1 MGFLCGRPA
10 ASGAIARGLI
20 VNRSYRH
27 VPVRCL
33 SPLKRLG
40 EFWSCWVVGAA
51 SFVGQFSFYRAVHR
65 HTLVFAWMIY
75 LFNHSKLMKTKTTKS
90 ADQLDLQDIEKIAME
105 MAASAASP
113 ATTESDEPEVKT
125 AKIPKKKVAKT
136 AAEPT
141 TDIADVD
148 TAVETVIEG
157 IADKVVI
164 VADAP
169 HVTEATA
176 ETTPAADVTPKVDPN
191 QLLFS
196 SLDISA
202 EILQAVTEMGFVS
215 PSPIQAEAIPPILAG
230 RDVIGQ
236 AQTGTGKT
244 AAFGI
249 PALEL
254 IDIQD
259 RSVQTLVL
267 CPTRELALQVAEEI
281 RKIAKYKRGIRIE
294 AIYGG
299 DSIERQIRSLKSGV
313 HIVIG
318 TPGRVMDHMQRN
330 TLKLDNVKMMIL
342 DEADEML
349 DMGFREDIESIL
361 EDMPE
366 ERQTI
371 LFSATMSKP
380 IMQITQ
386 KFQNDPV
393 LVKVVK
399 KELTNVNIEQVYFEV
414 KPKAKVEVM
423 CRLIDMYDLKLLLVF
438 CNTKRKVD
446 EIVEDLQIR
455 GYQAE
460 GLHGDLRQA
469 QRNNV
474 MGKFRSGTTSILV
487 ATDVAARGIDVDD
500 VDAVINFDIPLDEEY
515 YVHRIGRTGRAG
527 KSGRAFSFVGRD
539 EKYRFRE
546 IQTYTKVRVEKG
558 VIPSFEDIVGVRKA
572 RFIEQLQQTI
582 QESKDLNLYDDLLT
596 QLHHTGFSTEQIVAA
611 LVKRSM
617 GLEKNEFADQNLN
630 LEDDRRRDD
639 KGRGNDRFADRG
651 RGDSSDRGGRFERS
665 RSDSD
670 RGPSRFGNRDSS
682 DRGGSRFGD
691 RDRSSAG
698 TDRPRFGDRNRAE
711 GSDRGDRKPAFE
723 RDDQRA
729 PREREAN
736 MTRLMVSIGRKDFV
750 RPGDIVGAI
759 AGEANIPGTSIGSI
773 DIFDK
778 FTYVDVPKDVA
789 NRVVDAMEG
798 NTIKGRRVN
807 IEVAR

>member
-1 MGFLCGRPA
+1 
-10 ASGAIARGLI
+10 
-20 VNRSYRH
+20 
-27 VPVRCL
+27 
-33 SPLKRLG
+33 
-40 EFWSCWVVGAA
+40 
-51 SFVGQFSFYRAVHR
+51 
-65 HTLVFAWMIY
+65 
-75 LFNHSKLMKTKTTKS
+75 MKTKTSKV
-90 ADQLDLQDIEKIAME
+90 DVQDDLDIEKIATE
-105 MAASAASP
+105 MAAQAATP
-113 ATTESDEPEVKT
+113 VADQPVEAPEVKT
-125 AKIPKKKVAKT
+125 AKVPKKKAAK
-136 AAEPT
+136 AEPV
-141 TDIADVD
+141 AEAPVED
-148 TAVETVIEG
+148 TAVETVTEG
-157 IADKVVI
+157 IADKVII
-164 VADAP
+164 VANTLPAP
-169 HVTEATA
+169 VMETLAENSKPVV
-176 ETTPAADVTPKVDPN
+176 ETTPKADPN
-191 QLLFS
+191 QILFS
-196 SLDISA
+196 SLPISD
-202 EILQAVTEMGFVS
+202 EILQAVTDMGFVS

-254 IDIQD
+254 IDVDD
-259 RSVQTLVL
+259 RAVQTLIL
-267 CPTRELALQVAEEI
+267 CPTRELALQVADEI
-281 RKIAKYKRGIRIE
+281 RKLAKHKRGVRIE

-318 TPGRVMDHMQRN
+318 TPGRVMDHMERN

-386 KFQNDPV
+386 KFQQDPV

-399 KELTNVNIEQVYFEV
+399 KELTATNIEQVYFEV

-527 KSGRAFSFVGRD
+527 KSGRAFSMVGRD
-539 EKYRFRE
+539 EKFRFRE
-546 IQTYTKVRVEKG
+546 IQNYTKVRVEKG
-558 VIPSFEDIVGVRKA
+558 VIPSFEDIVGIRKA

-582 QESKDLNLYDDLLT
+582 TESKDLNLYDDLLT
-596 QLHHTGFSTEQIVAA
+596 QLQHAGFTTEQIVAA

-617 GLEKNEFADQNLN
+617 GIEKNEFADQNLG
-630 LEDDRRRDD
+630 LDDDRRREER
-639 KGRGNDRFADRG
+639 RGDRFGDRDRGGRFDRNDGPRDDRRGSSRFGDRDDRG
-651 RGDSSDRGGRFERS
+651 RGDNRFGDR
-665 RSDSD
+665 RSDGDAAFRPD
-670 RGPSRFGNRDSS
+670 RD
-682 DRGGSRFGD
+682 RFGD
-691 RDRSSAG
+691 RDRSRGDGAG
-698 TDRPRFGDRNRAE
+698 RFEDRPRFSDRNDRSSGPRE
-711 GSDRGDRKPAFE
+711 GAGRNGYFE
-723 RDDQRA
+723 KDEKRA

-736 MTRLMVSIGRKDFV
+736 MTRLMVSIGRRDYV

-759 AGEANIPGTSIGSI
+759 AGEANIPGNTIGSI

-798 NTIKGRRVN
+798 NTIKGHRVN
-807 IEVAR
+807 IEIAR

>member
-1 MGFLCGRPA
+1 
-10 ASGAIARGLI
+10 
-20 VNRSYRH
+20 
-27 VPVRCL
+27 
-33 SPLKRLG
+33 
-40 EFWSCWVVGAA
+40 
-51 SFVGQFSFYRAVHR
+51 
-65 HTLVFAWMIY
+65 
-75 LFNHSKLMKTKTTKS
+75 MKTKTTKS
-90 ADQLDLQDIEKIAME
+90 VDQNDLLDIEKVASE
-105 MAASAASP
+105 MAASAVAEAKP
-113 ATTESDEPEVKT
+113 AKAT
-125 AKIPKKKVAKT
+125 KKKAAPVT
-136 AAEPT
+136 ADADTPS
-141 TDIADVD
+141 DIIAD
-148 TAVETVIEG
+148 TATETVAEG
-157 IADKVVI
+157 IADKVII
-164 VADAP
+164 VADEPVA
-169 HVTEATA
+169 VEATPA
-176 ETTPAADVTPKVDPN
+176 SDTPAVEAAPKIEPN
-191 QLLFS
+191 QILFS
-196 SLDISA
+196 SLPISE
-202 EILQAVTEMGFVS
+202 EILQAVTDMGFIS
-215 PSPIQAEAIPPILAG
+215 PSPIQAEAIPPILDG

-254 IDIQD
+254 IDVQD
-259 RSVQTLVL
+259 RSVQTLIL
-267 CPTRELALQVAEEI
+267 CPTRELALQVADEI
-281 RKIAKYKRGIRIE
+281 KKLAKYKRGVRVE

-318 TPGRVMDHMQRN
+318 TPGRVMDHMERN

-361 EDMPE
+361 DDMPQ

-386 KFQNDPV
+386 KFLQDPV

-399 KELTNVNIEQVYFEV
+399 KELTNTNIEQVYFEV

-423 CRLIDMYDLKLLLVF
+423 CRLIDTYDLKLMLVF

-446 EIVEDLQIR
+446 EIVEDLQVR

-474 MGKFRSGTTSILV
+474 MSKFRSGTTNILV

-527 KSGRAFSFVGRD
+527 KSGRAFSLVGRD

-546 IQTYTKVRVEKG
+546 IQSYTKVRVEKG
-558 VIPSFEDIVGVRKA
+558 VIPSFEDIVGIRKA

-582 QESKDLNLYDDLLT
+582 QESQDLGLYDDLLT
-596 QLHHTGFSTEQIVAA
+596 QLHHAGFSTEQVVGA

-617 GLEKNEFADQNLN
+617 GIEKNEFADQNLG
-630 LEDDRRRDD
+630 LEDDRRREDRQ
-639 KGRGNDRFADRG
+639 GRLGDR
-651 RGDSSDRGGRFERS
+651 RGDDRGGRF
-665 RSDSD
+665 D
-670 RGPSRFGNRDSS
+670 RN
-682 DRGGSRFGD
+682 DRGGDRGGRFDRNDRGGDRGRFGD
-691 RDRSSAG
+691 RDRGGFSS
-698 TDRPRFGDRNRAE
+698 DRPRFGDRDRNDRSFGPRE
-711 GSDRGDRKPAFE
+711 GGRGEAGGRNGYFDRDN
-723 RDDQRA
+723 QRQ
-729 PREREAN
+729 PRERDAN
-736 MTRLMVSIGRKDFV
+736 MTRLMVSIGRRDYV

-759 AGEANIPGTSIGSI
+759 AGEANIPGNSIGSI

>member
-1 MGFLCGRPA
+1 
-10 ASGAIARGLI
+10 
-20 VNRSYRH
+20 
-27 VPVRCL
+27 
-33 SPLKRLG
+33 
-40 EFWSCWVVGAA
+40 
-51 SFVGQFSFYRAVHR
+51 
-65 HTLVFAWMIY
+65 
-75 LFNHSKLMKTKTTKS
+75 MKTKKEKS
-90 ADQLDLQDIEKIAME
+90 VDQTDLLDIEQVALE
-105 MAASAASP
+105 MAASAAAVSANQP
-113 ATTESDEPEVKT
+113 DVPETKT
-125 AKIPKKKVAKT
+125 AKVPKKKAAK
-136 AAEPT
+136 AEPVAET
-141 TDIADVD
+141 AIADSSI
-148 TAVETVIEG
+148 ETVAEG
-157 IADKVVI
+157 IADKVII
-164 VADAP
+164 VADEP
-169 HVTEATA
+169 VV
-176 ETTPAADVTPKVDPN
+176 ETTEEASKPVVETASKADPN
-191 QLLFS
+191 QKLFS
-196 SLDISA
+196 DLDISP
-202 EILQAVTEMGFVS
+202 ELLQAVTDMGFVS

-254 IDIQD
+254 IDVQD
-259 RSVQTLVL
+259 RSVQTLIL
-267 CPTRELALQVAEEI
+267 CPTRELALQVADEI
-281 RKIAKYKRGIRIE
+281 RKLAKHKRGVRIE

-318 TPGRVMDHMQRN
+318 TPGRVMDHMERN

-386 KFQNDPV
+386 KFLQDPV

-399 KELTNVNIEQVYFEV
+399 KELTNTNIEQVYFEV

-474 MGKFRSGTTSILV
+474 MSKFRSGTTSILV

-527 KSGRAFSFVGRD
+527 KSGRAFSMVGRD

-546 IQTYTKVRVEKG
+546 IQNYTKVRVEKG

-582 QESKDLNLYDDLLT
+582 QESNDLNLYDDLLT
-596 QLHHTGFSTEQIVAA
+596 QLHHTGFSTEQVVAA

-617 GLEKNEFADQNLN
+617 GLEKNEFADQNLG
-630 LEDDRRRDD
+630 LEDDRRRD
-639 KGRGNDRFADRG
+639 RGDGPDRRDRFGDR
-651 RGDSSDRGGRFERS
+651 DRGGRFDRDG
-665 RSDSD
+665 RDD
-670 RGPSRFGNRDSS
+670 RGSRFGDRRGD
-682 DRGGSRFGD
+682 DRGRFGDRDRGSSRFGD
-691 RDRSSAG
+691 RDRPAYG
-698 TDRPRFGDRNRAE
+698 NRNDGPRDDRGGRD
-711 GSDRGDRKPAFE
+711 GDRKSYFD
-723 RDDQRA
+723 RDDKRA

-736 MTRLMVSIGRKDFV
+736 MTRLMVSIGRRDYV

-759 AGEANIPGTSIGSI
+759 AGEANIPGNSIGSI

-778 FTYVDVPKDVA
+778 FSYVDVPKDVA

-807 IEVAR
+807 IEIAR

>member
-1 MGFLCGRPA
+1 MNTTNTNIDGQDEN
-10 ASGAIARGLI
+10 LI
-20 VNRSYRH
+20 V
-27 VPVRCL
+27 
-33 SPLKRLG
+33 
-40 EFWSCWVVGAA
+40 
-51 SFVGQFSFYRAVHR
+51 
-65 HTLVFAWMIY
+65 
-75 LFNHSKLMKTKTTKS
+75 
-90 ADQLDLQDIEKIAME
+90 DQQ
-105 MAASAASP
+105 
-113 ATTESDEPEVKT
+113 
-125 AKIPKKKVAKT
+125 
-136 AAEPT
+136 T
-141 TDIADVD
+141 TDVAQNDAND
-148 TAVETVIEG
+148 VETPVSNTEVQQ
-157 IADKVVI
+157 AVAEVVS
-164 VADAP
+164 VEDAP
-169 HVTEATA
+169 VDSA
-176 ETTPAADVTPKVDPN
+176 PKADPN
-191 QLLFS
+191 KPLFS
-196 SLDISA
+196 SLDISD
-202 EILQAVTEMGFVS
+202 ELLQAVTDMGFTS

-254 IDIQD
+254 IDVQD
-259 RSVQTLVL
+259 RSVQTLIL
-267 CPTRELALQVAEEI
+267 CPTRELALQVADEI
-281 RKIAKYKRGIRIE
+281 KKLAKYKRGVRVE

-318 TPGRVMDHMQRN
+318 TPGRVMDHMERN
-330 TLKLDNVKMMIL
+330 TLKLDHVKMMIL

-361 EDMPE
+361 DEMPE

-386 KFQNDPV
+386 KFQKDPV

-399 KELTNVNIEQVYFEV
+399 KELTNTNIEQVYFEV

-474 MGKFRSGTTSILV
+474 MSKFRSGTTSILV

-527 KSGRAFSFVGRD
+527 KSGRAFSLVGRD

-546 IQTYTKVRVEKG
+546 IQSYTKVRVEKG

-572 RFIEQLQQTI
+572 RFIEQIRQTVADS
-582 QESKDLNLYDDLLT
+582 QDLDLYTDMLT
-596 QLHHTGFSTEQIVAA
+596 QLQHAGFSTEQIVAA

-617 GLEKNEFADQNLN
+617 GLEKNEFADQNLG
-630 LEDDRRRDD
+630 LEDDRRRERNE
-639 KGRGNDRFADRG
+639 GRDRYADRG
-651 RGDSSDRGGRFERS
+651 RGDRGE
-665 RSDSD
+665 
-670 RGPSRFGNRDSS
+670 SRFGDRRGRSEGTGSRFGDRDRN

-691 RDRSSAG
+691 RDRN
-698 TDRPRFGDRNRAE
+698 DRGGSRFGDRNE
-711 GSDRGDRKPAFE
+711 GPRDGGGRRGYFD

-729 PREREAN
+729 PRERDAN
-736 MTRLMVSIGRKDFV
+736 MTRLMVSIGRKDYV

-759 AGEANIPGTSIGSI
+759 AGEANIPGNTIGSI

-778 FTYVDVPKDVA
+778 HTYVDVPKEVA
-789 NRVVDAMEG
+789 NRVLDVMEG

-807 IEVAR
+807 IEIAR

>member
-1 MGFLCGRPA
+1 MNTNPMNADEQNEVLPSDQA
-10 ASGAIARGLI
+10 VANATDD
-20 VNRSYRH
+20 NET
-27 VPVRCL
+27 PVANT
-33 SPLKRLG
+33 
-40 EFWSCWVVGAA
+40 E
-51 SFVGQFSFYRAVHR
+51 
-65 HTLVFAWMIY
+65 
-75 LFNHSKLMKTKTTKS
+75 
-90 ADQLDLQDIEKIAME
+90 IEKLV
-105 MAASAASP
+105 
-113 ATTESDEPEVKT
+113 SD
-125 AKIPKKKVAKT
+125 
-136 AAEPT
+136 
-141 TDIADVD
+141 
-148 TAVETVIEG
+148 
-157 IADKVVI
+157 VI
-164 VADAP
+164 VAEPA
-169 HVTEATA
+169 A
-176 ETTPAADVTPKVDPN
+176 ETPAKSINEQLVANPN
-191 QLLFS
+191 QILFS
-196 SLDISA
+196 DLAISP
-202 EILQAVTEMGFVS
+202 ELLQAVTDMGFVS

-254 IDIQD
+254 IDVQT
-259 RSVQTLVL
+259 RAVQTLIL

-281 RKIAKYKRGIRIE
+281 KKLSKHKRGIRVE

-318 TPGRVMDHMQRN
+318 TPGRVMDHMERN
-330 TLKLDNVKMMIL
+330 TLKLDQVKMMVL

-349 DMGFREDIESIL
+349 DMGFREDIENIL
-361 EDMPE
+361 EEMPE

-399 KELTNVNIEQVYFEV
+399 KELTNTNIEQVYFEV

-423 CRLIDMYDLKLLLVF
+423 CRLIDMYDLKLMLVF

-474 MGKFRSGTTSILV
+474 MSKFRAGTTNILV

-527 KSGRAFSFVGRD
+527 KSGRAFSLVGRD

-546 IQTYTKVRVEKG
+546 IQNYTKVRVEKG

-572 RFIEQLQQTI
+572 RFIEQMSQAI
-582 QESKDLNLYDDLLT
+582 KDSSDLHLYDDMLN
-596 QLHHTGFSTEQIVAA
+596 QLHHAGFSTEQVVAA

-617 GLEKNEFADQNLN
+617 GLEKNEFADQNLG
-630 LEDDRRRDD
+630 LEDDRRRE
-639 KGRGNDRFADRG
+639 GRGNDRYADRN
-651 RGDSSDRGGRFERS
+651 DRGG
-665 RSDSD
+665 
-670 RGPSRFGNRDSS
+670 N
-682 DRGGSRFGD
+682 SRFGD
-691 RDRSSAG
+691 RD
-698 TDRPRFGDRNRAE
+698 DRRGGNSRFGDRD
-711 GSDRGDRKPAFE
+711 DRRGGNSRFSNDRNDRPAYGDRNDRSRGGEGAARRPYFD
-723 RDDQRA
+723 RDDQRQ
-729 PREREAN
+729 PRERDAN
-736 MTRLMVSIGRKDFV
+736 MTRLMVSIGRRDYV

-759 AGEANIPGTSIGSI
+759 AGEANIPGSSIGSI

-778 FTYVDVPKDVA
+778 HTYVDVPKDVA

>member
-1 MGFLCGRPA
+1 
-10 ASGAIARGLI
+10 
-20 VNRSYRH
+20 
-27 VPVRCL
+27 
-33 SPLKRLG
+33 
-40 EFWSCWVVGAA
+40 
-51 SFVGQFSFYRAVHR
+51 
-65 HTLVFAWMIY
+65 
-75 LFNHSKLMKTKTTKS
+75 MKTKNNNTDFQDS
-90 ADQLDLQDIEKIAME
+90 ELDQMPAEAVQTDENDTEAPV
-105 MAASAASP
+105 ASA
-113 ATTESDEPEVKT
+113 EV
-125 AKIPKKKVAKT
+125 
-136 AAEPT
+136 EQ
-141 TDIADVD
+141 
-148 TAVETVIEG
+148 AVSTVISVQE
-157 IADKVVI
+157 
-164 VADAP
+164 
-169 HVTEATA
+169 TA
-176 ETTPAADVTPKVDPN
+176 EAAPKTDPN
-191 QLLFS
+191 QILFS
-196 SLDISA
+196 SLNIS
-202 EILQAVTEMGFVS
+202 EELLKAVTDMGFVS
-215 PSPIQAEAIPPILAG
+215 PSPIQAEAIPPILDG

-254 IDIQD
+254 VDVQD
-259 RSVQTLVL
+259 RSVQTLIL
-267 CPTRELALQVAEEI
+267 CPTRELALQVADEI
-281 RKIAKYKRGIRIE
+281 RKLAKYKRGVRIE

-299 DSIERQIRSLKSGV
+299 DSIERQIRSLRNGV

-318 TPGRVMDHMQRN
+318 TPGRVMDHMERN

-361 EDMPE
+361 DDMPE

-386 KFQNDPV
+386 KFQKNPV

-399 KELTNVNIEQVYFEV
+399 KELTNTNIEQVYFEV

-474 MGKFRSGTTSILV
+474 MSKFRAGTTSILV

-527 KSGRAFSFVGRD
+527 KSGRAFSLVGRD

-546 IQTYTKVRVEKG
+546 IQSYTKVRVEKG

-572 RFIEQLQQTI
+572 RFIEQIRQAI
-582 QESKDLNLYDDLLT
+582 QEGQDLDLYADMLT
-596 QLHHTGFSTEQIVAA
+596 QLHHAGFTTEQIVAA

-617 GLEKNEFADQNLN
+617 GLEKNEFADQNLG
-630 LEDDRRRDD
+630 LDDDRRRERDD
-639 KGRGNDRFADRG
+639 RRDRYGDRNDRRGEGRFDDRRGRSEGRFGDRDRNDRGGSRFDRNDDRRG
-651 RGDSSDRGGRFERS
+651 RGD
-665 RSDSD
+665 
-670 RGPSRFGNRDSS
+670 
-682 DRGGSRFGD
+682 SRFGD
-691 RDRSSAG
+691 RDRNDRSFGPREGAG
-698 TDRPRFGDRNRAE
+698 RN
-711 GSDRGDRKPAFE
+711 GYFD
-723 RDDQRA
+723 RDDKRA
-729 PREREAN
+729 PRERDAN
-736 MTRLMVSIGRKDFV
+736 MTRLMVTIGRKDYV

-759 AGEANIPGTSIGSI
+759 AGEANIPGNSIGSI

-789 NRVVDAMEG
+789 NRVLDAMEG
-798 NTIKGRRVN
+798 NTIKGRRIN

>member
-1 MGFLCGRPA
+1 
-10 ASGAIARGLI
+10 
-20 VNRSYRH
+20 
-27 VPVRCL
+27 
-33 SPLKRLG
+33 
-40 EFWSCWVVGAA
+40 
-51 SFVGQFSFYRAVHR
+51 
-65 HTLVFAWMIY
+65 
-75 LFNHSKLMKTKTTKS
+75 MKTKKS
-90 ADQLDLQDIEKIAME
+90 NTDEQDLLLTQDQ
-105 MAASAASP
+105 
-113 ATTESDEPEVKT
+113 
-125 AKIPKKKVAKT
+125 
-136 AAEPT
+136 PT
-141 TDIADVD
+141 TDVAAVDVPK
-148 TAVETVIEG
+148 A
-157 IADKVVI
+157 KVPRKKAAKPEEAPVAAAP
-164 VADAP
+164 VADDNDAETP
-169 HVTEATA
+169 VANTEVEQAVAEVITVD
-176 ETTPAADVTPKVDPN
+176 ETTPAAAPAQPVVDPN
-191 QLLFS
+191 QVLFS
-196 SLDISA
+196 QLDISD
-202 EILQAVTEMGFVS
+202 EILQAVTDMGFIS

-249 PALEL
+249 PTLDL
-254 IDIQD
+254 IDTQD
-259 RSVQTLVL
+259 RSVQALIL
-267 CPTRELALQVAEEI
+267 CPTRELALQVADEI
-281 RKIAKYKRGIRIE
+281 RKLAKYKRGVRIE

-318 TPGRVMDHMQRN
+318 TPGRVMDHMERN

-361 EDMPE
+361 EDMPQ

-386 KFQNDPV
+386 KFQKDPV

-527 KSGRAFSFVGRD
+527 KSGRAFSMVGRD

-546 IQTYTKVRVEKG
+546 IQNYTKVRVEKG
-558 VIPSFEDIVGVRKA
+558 VIPSFEDIVGIRKA
-572 RFIEQLQQTI
+572 RFIEQIQQTI
-582 QESKDLNLYDDLLT
+582 QDSKDLNLYEDTLT
-596 QLHHTGFSTEQIVAA
+596 QLHHAGFSTEQIVAA

-617 GLEKNEFADQNLN
+617 GLEKNEFADQNLA
-630 LEDDRRRDD
+630 LEDDRRRE
-639 KGRGNDRFADRG
+639 
-651 RGDSSDRGGRFERS
+651 DRGGRGDRFERGPGRFDDRRGGS
-665 RSDSD
+665 RFGDRED
-670 RGPSRFGNRDSS
+670 RGGSRFGNRD

-691 RDRSSAG
+691 RD
-698 TDRPRFGDRNRAE
+698 DRGGSRFGNRDDR
-711 GSDRGDRKPAFE
+711 GGDRKQYFE
-723 RDDQRA
+723 RDDKRA

-736 MTRLMVSIGRKDFV
+736 MTRLMVTIGRKDYV

-759 AGEANIPGTSIGSI
+759 AGEANIPGNTIGSI

-778 FTYVDVPKDVA
+778 YTYVDVPKDVA

-807 IEVAR
+807 IEIAR

>member
-1 MGFLCGRPA
+1 
-10 ASGAIARGLI
+10 
-20 VNRSYRH
+20 
-27 VPVRCL
+27 
-33 SPLKRLG
+33 
-40 EFWSCWVVGAA
+40 
-51 SFVGQFSFYRAVHR
+51 
-65 HTLVFAWMIY
+65 
-75 LFNHSKLMKTKTTKS
+75 MKTKKS
-90 ADQLDLQDIEKIAME
+90 NTDEQDLLLTQDQ
-105 MAASAASP
+105 
-113 ATTESDEPEVKT
+113 
-125 AKIPKKKVAKT
+125 
-136 AAEPT
+136 PT
-141 TDIADVD
+141 TDVAAVDVPKAKVPRKKAAKPEEAPVA
-148 TAVETVIEG
+148 TAP
-157 IADKVVI
+157 
-164 VADAP
+164 VADDNEAETP
-169 HVTEATA
+169 VANTEVEQAVAEVITVD
-176 ETTPAADVTPKVDPN
+176 ETTPAAAPVQPVVDPN
-191 QLLFS
+191 QVLFS
-196 SLDISA
+196 QLDISD
-202 EILQAVTEMGFVS
+202 EILQAVTDMGFIS

-249 PALEL
+249 PTLDL
-254 IDIQD
+254 IDTQD
-259 RSVQTLVL
+259 RSVQALIL
-267 CPTRELALQVAEEI
+267 CPTRELALQVADEI
-281 RKIAKYKRGIRIE
+281 RKLAKYKRGVRIE

-318 TPGRVMDHMQRN
+318 TPGRVMDHMERN

-386 KFQNDPV
+386 KFQKDPV

-474 MGKFRSGTTSILV
+474 MSKFRSGTTSILV

-527 KSGRAFSFVGRD
+527 KSGRAFSMVGRD

-546 IQTYTKVRVEKG
+546 IQNYTKVRVEKG
-558 VIPSFEDIVGVRKA
+558 VIPSFEDIVGIRKA
-572 RFIEQLQQTI
+572 RFIEQIQQTI
-582 QESKDLNLYDDLLT
+582 QDSKDLNLYEDTLT
-596 QLHHTGFSTEQIVAA
+596 QLHHAGFSTEQIVAA

-617 GLEKNEFADQNLN
+617 GLEKNEFADQNLA

-639 KGRGNDRFADRG
+639 RGG
-651 RGDSSDRGGRFERS
+651 RGDRFERGSGRFDDRRGGSRFGDRDDRGG
-665 RSDSD
+665 
-670 RGPSRFGNRDSS
+670 SRFGNRD

-691 RDRSSAG
+691 RD
-698 TDRPRFGDRNRAE
+698 DRGGSRFGNRDDR
-711 GSDRGDRKPAFE
+711 GGDRKQYFE
-723 RDDQRA
+723 RDDKRA

-736 MTRLMVSIGRKDFV
+736 MTRLMVSIGRKDYV

-759 AGEANIPGTSIGSI
+759 AGEANIPGNTIGSI

-778 FTYVDVPKDVA
+778 YTYVDVPKDVA

-807 IEVAR
+807 IEIAR

>member
-1 MGFLCGRPA
+1 
-10 ASGAIARGLI
+10 
-20 VNRSYRH
+20 V
-27 VPVRCL
+27 
-33 SPLKRLG
+33 
-40 EFWSCWVVGAA
+40 
-51 SFVGQFSFYRAVHR
+51 Q
-65 HTLVFAWMIY
+65 
-75 LFNHSKLMKTKTTKS
+75 
-90 ADQLDLQDIEKIAME
+90 
-105 MAASAASP
+105 
-113 ATTESDEPEVKT
+113 
-125 AKIPKKKVAKT
+125 
-136 AAEPT
+136 
-141 TDIADVD
+141 
-148 TAVETVIEG
+148 
-157 IADKVVI
+157 
-164 VADAP
+164 
-169 HVTEATA
+169 
-176 ETTPAADVTPKVDPN
+176 
-191 QLLFS
+191 
-196 SLDISA
+196 
-202 EILQAVTEMGFVS
+202 VS
-215 PSPIQAEAIPPILAG
+215 
-230 RDVIGQ
+230 
-236 AQTGTGKT
+236 
-244 AAFGI
+244 
-249 PALEL
+249 
-254 IDIQD
+254 
-259 RSVQTLVL
+259 
-267 CPTRELALQVAEEI
+267 EEI
-281 RKIAKYKRGIRIE
+281 RKLAKYKRGVRIE

-299 DSIERQIRSLKSGV
+299 DSIERQIRSLKGGV

-318 TPGRVMDHMQRN
+318 TPGRVMDHMERN

-361 EDMPE
+361 EEMPE

-386 KFQNDPV
+386 KFQKDPV

-399 KELTNVNIEQVYFEV
+399 KELTNTNIEQVYFEV

-423 CRLIDMYDLKLLLVF
+423 CRLIDMYNLKLMLVF

-474 MGKFRSGTTSILV
+474 MSKFRAGTTSILV

-527 KSGRAFSFVGRD
+527 KSGRAFSMVGRD

-546 IQTYTKVRVEKG
+546 IQSYTKVKVEKG

-572 RFIEQLQQTI
+572 RFIEQLKQTV
-582 QESKDLNLYDDLLT
+582 QDSNDLNLYDDILT
-596 QLHHTGFSTEQIVAA
+596 QLHHAGLTTEQVVGA

-617 GLEKNEFADQNLN
+617 GLEKNEFADQNLG
-630 LEDDRRRDD
+630 LEDDRRRERTD
-639 KGRGNDRFADRG
+639 GRGEGRFAG
-651 RGDSSDRGGRFERS
+651 
-665 RSDSD
+665 RSDD
-670 RGPSRFGNRDSS
+670 R
-682 DRGGSRFGD
+682 RGASTGSRFGD
-691 RDRSSAG
+691 RDGRGEGRFERGGGS
-698 TDRPRFGDRNRAE
+698 RFGGRSE
-711 GSDRGDRKPAFE
+711 GSDRGNSRFGDRDGGRERSFAPRDGARNEGPA
-723 RDDQRA
+723 RDNQRA
-729 PREREAN
+729 PRERDAS
-736 MTRLMVSIGRKDFV
+736 MTRLMVSIGRKDYV

-759 AGEANIPGTSIGSI
+759 AGEANIPGNTIGSI

>member
-1 MGFLCGRPA
+1 
-10 ASGAIARGLI
+10 
-20 VNRSYRH
+20 
-27 VPVRCL
+27 
-33 SPLKRLG
+33 
-40 EFWSCWVVGAA
+40 
-51 SFVGQFSFYRAVHR
+51 
-65 HTLVFAWMIY
+65 
-75 LFNHSKLMKTKTTKS
+75 MKTKTNKS
-90 ADQLDLQDIEKIAME
+90 AEQDELLDIEKIATE
-105 MAASAASP
+105 MAASAAAP
-113 ATTESDEPEVKT
+113 TDAATSESKT
-125 AKIPKKKVAKT
+125 AKVPKKKVAKP
-136 AAEPT
+136 AAET
-141 TDIADVD
+141 ETALDD
-148 TAVETVIEG
+148 TATELIAEG
-157 IADKVVI
+157 VADKVVI
-164 VADAP
+164 VADEAQPATDAIAP
-169 HVTEATA
+169 KA
-176 ETTPAADVTPKVDPN
+176 DPN
-191 QLLFS
+191 QLLFAD
-196 SLDISA
+196 LAISA
-202 EILQAVTEMGFVS
+202 ELLSAVTDMGFIS
-215 PSPIQAEAIPPILAG
+215 PSPIQAEAIPPILEG

-249 PALEL
+249 PALDL
-254 IDIQD
+254 IDVQD
-259 RSVQTLVL
+259 RSVQTLIL

-281 RKIAKYKRGIRIE
+281 KKLAKYKRGIRIE

-318 TPGRVMDHMQRN
+318 TPGRVMDHMERN
-330 TLKLDNVKMMIL
+330 TLKLSNVKMMIL

-361 EDMPE
+361 EEMPE

-386 KFQNDPV
+386 KFQKDPV

-414 KPKAKVEVM
+414 KSKAKVEVM
-423 CRLIDMYDLKLLLVF
+423 CRLIDMYDLKLMLVF

-474 MGKFRSGTTSILV
+474 MSKFRAGTTNILV

-546 IQTYTKVRVEKG
+546 IQTYTKVKVEKG

-582 QESKDLNLYDDLLT
+582 QDSKDLNLYDDLLV
-596 QLHHTGFSTEQIVAA
+596 QLNHAGFSTEQIVAA

-630 LEDDRRRDD
+630 LEDDRRNGRD
-639 KGRGNDRFADRG
+639 RYADRG
-651 RGDSSDRGGRFERS
+651 RGDN
-665 RSDSD
+665 RSDD
-670 RGPSRFGNRDSS
+670 RRGNSRFGDRD
-682 DRGGSRFGD
+682 GGSRFGD
-691 RDRSSAG
+691 RRSDDRGS
-698 TDRPRFGDRNRAE
+698 RFGDRRSA
-711 GSDRGDRKPAFE
+711 GSDRPRYNDRNDGGDRKPYFD

-729 PREREAN
+729 PRERDAN

-759 AGEANIPGTSIGSI
+759 AGEANIPGSSIGSI

-807 IEVAR
+807 IELAR

>member
-1 MGFLCGRPA
+1 
-10 ASGAIARGLI
+10 
-20 VNRSYRH
+20 
-27 VPVRCL
+27 
-33 SPLKRLG
+33 
-40 EFWSCWVVGAA
+40 
-51 SFVGQFSFYRAVHR
+51 
-65 HTLVFAWMIY
+65 
-75 LFNHSKLMKTKTTKS
+75 MKTKTTK
-90 ADQLDLQDIEKIAME
+90 AVDQNDLLDIEKVASE
-105 MAASAASP
+105 MAASAVAP
-113 ATTESDEPEVKT
+113 ATTE
-125 AKIPKKKVAKT
+125 AKPAKVSKKKAT
-136 AAEPT
+136 PT
-141 TDIADVD
+141 DESTIDASVNDSSID
-148 TAVETVIEG
+148 TVVEG
-157 IADKVVI
+157 IADKVII
-164 VADAP
+164 VADETVAAN
-169 HVTEATA
+169 TDT
-176 ETTPAADVTPKVDPN
+176 TTPVADNTPATETEPKADPN

-196 SLDISA
+196 SLDISP
-202 EILQAVTEMGFVS
+202 ELLQAVTDMGFIS

-259 RSVQTLVL
+259 RSVQTLIL

-281 RKIAKYKRGIRIE
+281 KKLAKHKRGVRIE

-318 TPGRVMDHMQRN
+318 TPGRVMDHMERN
-330 TLKLDNVKMMIL
+330 TLKLDKIKMMIL

-386 KFQNDPV
+386 KFLQDPV

-399 KELTNVNIEQVYFEV
+399 RELTNTNIEQVYFEV

-474 MGKFRSGTTSILV
+474 MSKFRSGTTSILV

-527 KSGRAFSFVGRD
+527 KSGRAFSMVGRD

-546 IQTYTKVRVEKG
+546 IQSYTKVRVEKG

-596 QLHHTGFSTEQIVAA
+596 QLHHTGFTTEQIVAA

-617 GLEKNEFADQNLN
+617 GLEKNEFADQNLG
-630 LEDDRRRDD
+630 LEDDRRREDR
-639 KGRGNDRFADRG
+639 GRTNDRG
-651 RGDSSDRGGRFERS
+651 RGEGAGRFEDRRGGGRFNER
-665 RSDSD
+665 DD
-670 RGPSRFGNRDSS
+670 RGSRFGRNDGPDRDRNE
-682 DRGGSRFGD
+682 RGGSRFGN
-691 RDRSSAG
+691 RE
-698 TDRPRFGDRNRAE
+698 DRPRFERNDGDAAFRPARD
-711 GSDRGDRKPAFE
+711 DRGAERKPYFD
-723 RDDQRA
+723 RDDKRV

-759 AGEANIPGTSIGSI
+759 AGEANIPGGSIGSI

-807 IEVAR
+807 IEIAR

>member
-1 MGFLCGRPA
+1 
-10 ASGAIARGLI
+10 
-20 VNRSYRH
+20 
-27 VPVRCL
+27 
-33 SPLKRLG
+33 
-40 EFWSCWVVGAA
+40 
-51 SFVGQFSFYRAVHR
+51 
-65 HTLVFAWMIY
+65 
-75 LFNHSKLMKTKTTKS
+75 MKTKTTK
-90 ADQLDLQDIEKIAME
+90 AVDQNDLLDIEKVATE
-105 MAASAASP
+105 MAAMAVAPAASNTEAP
-113 ATTESDEPEVKT
+113 APEVKT
-125 AKIPKKKVAKT
+125 AKVPKKKVAKA
-136 AAEPT
+136 AAEAPANEVT
-141 TDIADVD
+141 EAVAETPVADSAIE
-148 TAVETVIEG
+148 TAIESVADNVI
-157 IADKVVI
+157 I
-164 VADAP
+164 VADEPVAP
-169 HVTEATA
+169 AVSEDAPKAPVAEQPAATA
-176 ETTPAADVTPKVDPN
+176 ETTPKVDPN
-191 QLLFS
+191 QILFS
-196 SLDISA
+196 SLGISD
-202 EILQAVTEMGFVS
+202 EMLQAVTDMGFTS

-254 IDIQD
+254 IDVQD
-259 RSVQTLVL
+259 RSVQALIL
-267 CPTRELALQVAEEI
+267 CPTRELALQVADEI
-281 RKIAKYKRGIRIE
+281 RKLAKHKRGIRIE

-299 DSIERQIRSLKSGV
+299 DSIDRQIRSLKSGV

-318 TPGRVMDHMQRN
+318 TPGRVMDHMERN
-330 TLKLDNVKMMIL
+330 TLKLGNVKMMIL

-361 EDMPE
+361 ADMPE

-380 IMQITQ
+380 ILQITQ
-386 KFQNDPV
+386 KFLQDPV

-399 KELTNVNIEQVYFEV
+399 KELTATNIEQVYFEV

-474 MGKFRSGTTSILV
+474 MSKFRSGTTSILV

-500 VDAVINFDIPLDEEY
+500 VDAVFNFDIPLDEEY

-527 KSGRAFSFVGRD
+527 KSGRAFSMVGRD

-546 IQTYTKVRVEKG
+546 IQAYTKVRVDKG

-572 RFIEQLQQTI
+572 RFIEQVQQTI
-582 QESKDLNLYDDLLT
+582 KESKDLNLYEDTLT
-596 QLHHTGFSTEQIVAA
+596 QLQHAGFSNEQIVAA

-617 GLEKNEFADQNLN
+617 GLEKNEFADQNLG
-630 LEDDRRRDD
+630 LEDDRRREER
-639 KGRGNDRFADRG
+639 GRGEGAGAGRFDRG
-651 RGDSSDRGGRFERS
+651 RGESSGRFDRGGRGE
-665 RSDSD
+665 
-670 RGPSRFGNRDSS
+670 GQSRFGGRGDG
-682 DRGGSRFGD
+682 DRGGYGNRDDRGRNDGASRFSD
-691 RDRSSAG
+691 RREG
-698 TDRPRFGDRNRAE
+698 GDRPRFNRNEGDARPDRA
-711 GSDRGDRKPAFE
+711 GAGKPYFD
-723 RDDQRA
+723 RDDKRV

-736 MTRLMVSIGRKDFV
+736 MTRLMVSVGRRDFI

-759 AGEANIPGTSIGSI
+759 AGEANVPGSSIGSI

-778 FTYVDVPKDVA
+778 YTYVDVPKDVA

-798 NTIKGRRVN
+798 NTIKGHRIN
-807 IEVAR
+807 IEVAK

>member
-1 MGFLCGRPA
+1 
-10 ASGAIARGLI
+10 
-20 VNRSYRH
+20 
-27 VPVRCL
+27 
-33 SPLKRLG
+33 
-40 EFWSCWVVGAA
+40 
-51 SFVGQFSFYRAVHR
+51 
-65 HTLVFAWMIY
+65 
-75 LFNHSKLMKTKTTKS
+75 MKTKTSKS
-90 ADQLDLQDIEKIAME
+90 TDQADLLDIEKIATE
-105 MAASAASP
+105 MAASAASSAKTTP
-113 ATTESDEPEVKT
+113 AE
-125 AKIPKKKVAKT
+125 PKKAKT
-136 AAEPT
+136 TKKAAPQEEPVADT
-141 TDIADVD
+141 LDVD
-148 TAVETVIEG
+148 TAIETVAEG
-157 IADKVVI
+157 VADKVVI

-169 HVTEATA
+169 VTEPTATV
-176 ETTPAADVTPKVDPN
+176 ETTPKADPN
-191 QLLFS
+191 QILFS

-202 EILQAVTEMGFVS
+202 EILQAVTDMGFVS

-254 IDIQD
+254 IDVQD
-259 RSVQTLVL
+259 RSVQTLIL
-267 CPTRELALQVAEEI
+267 CPTRELALQVADEI
-281 RKIAKYKRGIRIE
+281 KKLAKYKRGVRVE

-318 TPGRVMDHMQRN
+318 TPGRVMDHMERN

-361 EDMPE
+361 DDMPE

-386 KFQNDPV
+386 KFLQDPV

-399 KELTNVNIEQVYFEV
+399 KELTNTNIEQVYFEV

-474 MGKFRSGTTSILV
+474 MSKFRSGTTSILV

-527 KSGRAFSFVGRD
+527 KSGRAFSLVGRD

-546 IQTYTKVRVEKG
+546 IQNYTKVRVEKG
-558 VIPSFEDIVGVRKA
+558 VIPSFEDIVGIRKA

-582 QESKDLNLYDDLLT
+582 NESQDLNLYDDLLT
-596 QLHHTGFSTEQIVAA
+596 QLHHAGFSTEQIVAG

-617 GLEKNEFADQNLN
+617 GIEKNEFADQNLG
-630 LEDDRRRDD
+630 LDDDRRREDR
-639 KGRGNDRFADRG
+639 RGDRFGDR
-651 RGDSSDRGGRFERS
+651 DRGGRFGDRDD
-665 RSDSD
+665 RRGGRFNDRDD
-670 RGPSRFGNRDSS
+670 RGGRFGDRN

-691 RDRSSAG
+691 RDRGSFNRSD
-698 TDRPRFGDRNRAE
+698 DRPRFGDR
-711 GSDRGDRKPAFE
+711 SDRRNDDRSSGPREGGGRNGYFDK
-723 RDDQRA
+723 DDKRQ

-736 MTRLMVSIGRKDFV
+736 MTRLMVSIGRRDYV

-759 AGEANIPGTSIGSI
+759 AGEANIPGNSIGSI

-778 FTYVDVPKDVA
+778 FSYVDVPKDVA
-789 NRVVDAMEG
+789 NRVVDVMEG

>member
-1 MGFLCGRPA
+1 
-10 ASGAIARGLI
+10 
-20 VNRSYRH
+20 
-27 VPVRCL
+27 
-33 SPLKRLG
+33 
-40 EFWSCWVVGAA
+40 
-51 SFVGQFSFYRAVHR
+51 
-65 HTLVFAWMIY
+65 
-75 LFNHSKLMKTKTTKS
+75 MKTKTNKS
-90 ADQLDLQDIEKIAME
+90 SEQDALLDIEKIATE
-105 MAASAASP
+105 MAASAVAP
-113 ATTESDEPEVKT
+113 TDAATAEAKT
-125 AKIPKKKVAKT
+125 AKVLKKKVAKP
-136 AAEPT
+136 AAEST
-141 TDIADVD
+141 QETSFDD
-148 TAVETVIEG
+148 TATELIAEG

-164 VADAP
+164 VADEPMPTAD
-169 HVTEATA
+169 ATA
-176 ETTPAADVTPKVDPN
+176 PAVADVTAPKAADPN

-196 SLDISA
+196 DLAISA
-202 EILQAVTEMGFVS
+202 ELLSAVTDMGFTS
-215 PSPIQAEAIPPILAG
+215 PSPIQAEAIPPILEG

-249 PALEL
+249 PALDL

-259 RSVQTLVL
+259 RSVQALIL
-267 CPTRELALQVAEEI
+267 CPTRELAVQVSEEI
-281 RKIAKYKRGIRIE
+281 KKLAKYKRGVRIE

-318 TPGRVMDHMQRN
+318 TPGRVMDHMERN
-330 TLKLDNVKMMIL
+330 TLKLNGVKMMIL

-361 EDMPE
+361 EEMPE

-386 KFQNDPV
+386 KFLKDPV

-414 KPKAKVEVM
+414 KAKAKVEVM
-423 CRLIDMYDLKLLLVF
+423 CRLIDMYDLKLMLVF

-474 MGKFRSGTTSILV
+474 MSKFRAGTTNILV

-546 IQTYTKVRVEKG
+546 IQTYTKVKVDKG

-596 QLHHTGFSTEQIVAA
+596 QLNHAGFSTEQVVAA

-630 LEDDRRRDD
+630 LEEDRRNGRD
-639 KGRGNDRFADRG
+639 KYADRG
-651 RGDSSDRGGRFERS
+651 RGDGRSEDRRGGS
-665 RSDSD
+665 
-670 RGPSRFGNRDSS
+670 
-682 DRGGSRFGD
+682 SRFGD
-691 RDRSSAG
+691 RDGGRSEGSSRFGDRRSDDRGGRSDGASRFGDRRSPAG
-698 TDRPRFGDRNRAE
+698 AGSDRPRFNDRNDGAE
-711 GSDRGDRKPAFE
+711 RKPYFE

-729 PREREAN
+729 PRERDAN

-759 AGEANIPGTSIGSI
+759 AGEANIPGSSIGSI

-807 IEVAR
+807 IELAR

>member
-1 MGFLCGRPA
+1 
-10 ASGAIARGLI
+10 
-20 VNRSYRH
+20 
-27 VPVRCL
+27 
-33 SPLKRLG
+33 
-40 EFWSCWVVGAA
+40 
-51 SFVGQFSFYRAVHR
+51 
-65 HTLVFAWMIY
+65 
-75 LFNHSKLMKTKTTKS
+75 MKTKTTKS
-90 ADQLDLQDIEKIAME
+90 VDQDDLLDIEKIATE
-105 MAASAASP
+105 MAASAVSP
-113 ATTESDEPEVKT
+113 ASTNETDAPEAKPVKAT
-125 AKIPKKKVAKT
+125 RKKAAASV
-136 AAEPT
+136 AEP
-141 TDIADVD
+141 ADSSS
-148 TAVETVIEG
+148 VETAIEG
-157 IADKVVI
+157 IADEVI
-164 VADAP
+164 RVADEIP
-169 HVTEATA
+169 NTA
-176 ETTPAADVTPKVDPN
+176 ETSSETSAATETAPKADPN
-191 QLLFS
+191 QILFS
-196 SLDISA
+196 SLAISD
-202 EILQAVTEMGFVS
+202 ELLQAVTDMGFVS

-254 IDIQD
+254 IDVQD
-259 RSVQTLVL
+259 RSVQTLIL
-267 CPTRELALQVAEEI
+267 CPTRELALQVADEI
-281 RKIAKYKRGIRIE
+281 RKLAKHKRGVRIE

-318 TPGRVMDHMQRN
+318 TPGRVMDHMERN
-330 TLKLDNVKMMIL
+330 TLKLDKVKMMIL

-386 KFQNDPV
+386 KFLQDPV

-399 KELTNVNIEQVYFEV
+399 RELTNTNIEQVYFEV

-474 MGKFRSGTTSILV
+474 MSKFRTGTTSILV

-527 KSGRAFSFVGRD
+527 KSGRAFSMVGRD

-546 IQTYTKVRVEKG
+546 IQAYTKVRVEKG
-558 VIPSFEDIVGVRKA
+558 VIPSFEDIVGIRKA

-582 QESKDLNLYDDLLT
+582 QESNDLNLYADLLT
-596 QLHHTGFSTEQIVAA
+596 QLQHAGFSTEQIVAA

-617 GLEKNEFADQNLN
+617 GLEKNEFADQNLG
-630 LEDDRRRDD
+630 LEDDRRRE
-639 KGRGNDRFADRG
+639 GTER
-651 RGDSSDRGGRFERS
+651 RGDSRFGDRRGDDRGG
-665 RSDSD
+665 
-670 RGPSRFGNRDSS
+670 SRFGNRD

-691 RDRSSAG
+691 RRGGDDRGGSRFGNRDDRGSVG
-698 TDRPRFGDRNRAE
+698 DRPRFGDRDRNDRSSGPRE
-711 GSDRGDRKPAFE
+711 GGE
-723 RDDQRA
+723 RNSYFDKDDKRV

-736 MTRLMVSIGRKDFV
+736 MTRLMVSIGRRDYV

-759 AGEANIPGTSIGSI
+759 AGEANIPGNSIGSI

-798 NTIKGRRVN
+798 NTIKGQRVN
-807 IEVAR
+807 IEIAR

>member
-1 MGFLCGRPA
+1 
-10 ASGAIARGLI
+10 
-20 VNRSYRH
+20 
-27 VPVRCL
+27 
-33 SPLKRLG
+33 
-40 EFWSCWVVGAA
+40 
-51 SFVGQFSFYRAVHR
+51 
-65 HTLVFAWMIY
+65 
-75 LFNHSKLMKTKTTKS
+75 MKTKTTKS
-90 ADQLDLQDIEKIAME
+90 ADQADLLDIEKIATE
-105 MAASAASP
+105 LAAQA
-113 ATTESDEPEVKT
+113 E
-125 AKIPKKKVAKT
+125 PKKAKT
-136 AAEPT
+136 TKKKATPEDELAP
-141 TDIADVD
+141 D
-148 TAVETVIEG
+148 TAVETVAEG
-157 IADKVVI
+157 VADKVII
-164 VADAP
+164 VADESTTPA
-169 HVTEATA
+169 TEAPQATV
-176 ETTPAADVTPKVDPN
+176 ETTPKADPN
-191 QLLFS
+191 QILFS
-196 SLDISA
+196 SLDISD
-202 EILQAVTEMGFVS
+202 EILQAVTDMGFVS

-254 IDIQD
+254 IDVQD
-259 RSVQTLVL
+259 RSVQTLIL
-267 CPTRELALQVAEEI
+267 CPTRELALQVADEI
-281 RKIAKYKRGIRIE
+281 RKLAKYKRGVRIE

-318 TPGRVMDHMQRN
+318 TPGRVMDHMERN

-361 EDMPE
+361 DDMPE

-386 KFQNDPV
+386 KFLQDPV

-399 KELTNVNIEQVYFEV
+399 KELTNTNIEQVYFEV

-423 CRLIDMYDLKLLLVF
+423 CRLIDTYDLKLLLVF

-474 MGKFRSGTTSILV
+474 MSKFRAGTTSILV

-527 KSGRAFSFVGRD
+527 KSGRAFSLVGRD
-539 EKYRFRE
+539 EKFRFRE
-546 IQTYTKVRVEKG
+546 IQNYTKVRVEKG
-558 VIPSFEDIVGVRKA
+558 VIPSFEDIVGIRKA

-582 QESKDLNLYDDLLT
+582 AESNDLNLYDDLLT
-596 QLHHTGFSTEQIVAA
+596 QLHHAGFSTEQIVGAM
-611 LVKRSM
+611 VKRSM
-617 GLEKNEFADQNLN
+617 GIEKNESADQNLG
-630 LEDDRRRDD
+630 LDDDRRRED
-639 KGRGNDRFADRG
+639 RRDRFGDRRGEG
-651 RGDSSDRGGRFERS
+651 RDDRRGGRFGDRDDRGGRFDRN
-665 RSDSD
+665 D
-670 RGPSRFGNRDSS
+670 RGN
-682 DRGGSRFGD
+682 SRFGD
-691 RDRSSAG
+691 RDRRG
-698 TDRPRFGDRNRAE
+698 DGPDRGGFGDRPRFGDRNDRE
-711 GSDRGDRKPAFE
+711 RSFGPRDGGRGDGPGRNGYFDK
-723 RDDQRA
+723 DDKRQ

-736 MTRLMVSIGRKDFV
+736 MTRLMVTIGRRDYV

-759 AGEANIPGTSIGSI
+759 AGEANIPGNSIGSI